1 LQKRTIPGAKLFSFP
16 EWRAIH
22 TQSSQG
28 GDDNCTTFGVPYRA
42 DVFCSFVFVV
52 DEYIKCEQ
60 LCRFTI
66 RILPM
71 GYFTHPNFAVSQIA
85 DTVPSEFH
93 CFV

>member
-1 LQKRTIPGAKLFSFP
+1 MQMAVSAGR
-16 EWRAIH
+16 
-22 TQSSQG
+22 
-28 GDDNCTTFGVPYRA
+28 DDCTAFGVA
-42 DVFCSFVFVV
+42 SVFRSLVFVV
-52 DEYIKCEQ
+52 DECIECEQ
-60 LCRFTI
+60 LCRPAI